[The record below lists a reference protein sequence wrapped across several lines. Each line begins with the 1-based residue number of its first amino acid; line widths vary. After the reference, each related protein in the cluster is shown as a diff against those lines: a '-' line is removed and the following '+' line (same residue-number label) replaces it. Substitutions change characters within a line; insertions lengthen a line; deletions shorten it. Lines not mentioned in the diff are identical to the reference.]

1 MSPTATTDRPIHD
14 QSQAAPDGQ
23 PTIDPGR
30 AQAALQTQADLRA
43 ARDDPSR
50 SDALHQEVIHRH
62 LWLAES
68 LAKRYDHRGEDLD
81 DLIQVARMGLV
92 EAVRRYDPD
101 RGPFLAFATPTI
113 LGVLKRHFRDHGW
126 LVRPPRR
133 TQEIAL
139 QARQQWSELAQR
151 LGQYPSHSQAARG
164 LGESA
169 TALREASCASRWYH
183 ASSLEDAMAAGVA
196 FPSGTA
202 DRDLEVCEARIMVSQ
217 IWRHLTADEQR
228 LLWMRFYEDKSQSEI
243 AQCLCTSQMQISR
256 LLHRTLSRLQ
266 GLADEGLLDERLAS

>member
-1 MSPTATTDRPIHD
+1 MESLTLAEPSNREETARP
-14 QSQAAPDGQ
+14 AEQ
-23 PTIDPGR
+23 PAGTDPGR
-30 AQAALQTQADLRA
+30 AQLAWETQLSLRA
-43 ARDDPSR
+43 ARDEPDR
-50 SDALHQEVIHRH
+50 RDALHEEVMHRH
-62 LWLAES
+62 LWLADS
-68 LAKRYDHRGEDLD
+68 LARRYDHRGEDLD

-92 EAVRRYDPD
+92 ESVRRYDPD

-151 LGQYPSHSQAARG
+151 LGQYPSQAQAARS

-169 TALREASCASRWYH
+169 SAVREASCASRWYH
-183 ASSLEDAMAAGVA
+183 ASSLEDAMTAGLA

-202 DRDLEVCEARIMVSQ
+202 DRDLELCEARILVAQ
-217 IWRHLTADEQR
+217 IWQQLSPEEQR
-228 LLWMRFYEDKSQSEI
+228 LLWMRFYQDKSQSEI

-256 LLHRTLSRLQ
+256 LLHRTLTRLQ
-266 GLADEGLLDERLAS
+266 NLAEEPIAS